1 MFELI
6 VCIINRGFSDTVM
19 TAARGSGAR
28 GGTILHAK
36 GTGSHEAERFFG
48 ITIQPEKEIVLILV
62 PKEIRSDV
70 MSAIA
75 SSCGWPRRAA
85 ESHFP
90 SRWKTCWDW
99 CPDGLKASEPR
110 PQASK
115 ARPSPNRAAVPPGK
129 ARDGPLRT
137 DGMSCVIQ

>member
-6 VCIINRGFSDTVM
+6 VCIINRGFSDTVR

-75 SSCGWPRRAA
+75 SSCGLATEGGGIAFSLPVEDVLGLVPGRPEGFRAEA
-85 ESHFP
+85 AGEQ
-90 SRWKTCWDW
+90 
-99 CPDGLKASEPR
+99 GASE
-110 PQASK
+110 SE
-115 ARPSPNRAAVPPGK
+115 
-129 ARDGPLRT
+129 
-137 DGMSCVIQ
+137 